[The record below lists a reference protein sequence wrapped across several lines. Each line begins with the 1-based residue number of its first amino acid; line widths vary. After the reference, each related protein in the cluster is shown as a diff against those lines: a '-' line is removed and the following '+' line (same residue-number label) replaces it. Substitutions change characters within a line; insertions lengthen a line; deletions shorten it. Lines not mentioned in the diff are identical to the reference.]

1 MDNWY
6 RDEDANMMEAL
17 NAERKIRLQ
26 EVENT
31 IAPLRRLSKKDVV
44 QSFRYY
50 PVRFLTE
57 AAQAYMYLFN
67 NASVFYSSLA
77 VETALLVKLGQL
89 NCLPKVGLR
98 LDFKGLIE
106 YASAGTKPVLSKV
119 LQEKATNVRKLRNC
133 YIHYYNIMT
142 SQVIAQR
149 RYAETFK
156 KLQEQWPLERARLV
170 RAMPPPELDILD
182 ALLGQ
187 FAPYFRSLAEDEL
200 YVQRAIPV
208 ENCLIRSDLQA
219 FIEARID
226 QFGEWREG
234 PEGKKALLEHGGE
247 EAYTVE
253 DYDARCCLEWATTV
267 IAALGFLN

>member
-26 EVENT
+26 EIENT
-31 IAPLRRLSKKDVV
+31 IAPLRGLSKKDVG
-44 QSFRYY
+44 QTYRYY

-89 NCLPKVGLR
+89 NLLPKVGQR

-106 YASAGTKPVLSKV
+106 RASTGSKPVLNKD

-133 YIHYYNIMT
+133 YVHYYNIMT

-149 RYAETFK
+149 RYTEAFK
-156 KLQEQWPLERARLV
+156 KLQGQWPLERARLARV
-170 RAMPPPELDILD
+170 MPPP
-182 ALLGQ
+182 
-187 FAPYFRSLAEDEL
+187 
-200 YVQRAIPV
+200 
-208 ENCLIRSDLQA
+208 
-219 FIEARID
+219 
-226 QFGEWREG
+226 
-234 PEGKKALLEHGGE
+234 
-247 EAYTVE
+247 
-253 DYDARCCLEWATTV
+253 
-267 IAALGFLN
+267 